1 MNHRMTAFL
10 AVAVMVIAGLVAVSF
25 IDDESEA
32 IATGTATSPLTSVD
46 WTWDSVDSSVLRTYY
61 VKVGAPFKFT
71 GDSITDDVSGMAAHI
86 TGVTSG
92 YGLTFSNGSEDSVF
106 DGYLGEVSGT
116 VSKWGRFAVYVTGI
130 ADNVSGVVNGNVT
143 LTFIA
148 VGDVKQGES
157 ITVDTGAGARM
168 QGFPL
173 TPCGYSYSLNG
184 GSYVQ
189 DNSTTSGGI
198 IFEFSSDMKKLTIT
212 FTSSATLG
220 TYEFYSLLEPEG
232 VEETVAGPHYAVK
245 LVKASNFTH
254 TVKYSS
260 NGGTGSMSDTVVTDT
275 VNGNTSVTLAANS
288 FVKSGYHFV
297 GWKVGSTVY
306 QPGEK
311 VPVGANASVTATAQW
326 EVNSLTIKTIPT
338 QYSVAG
344 KNVSFSVSVIS
355 EPSGASVTYSKSNVS
370 SGLNVTINGST
381 ITCSASSAGTYTFVL
396 TASANGFQSDSRTV
410 TVTVVP
416 VLAFANTPAIGVI
429 GN

>member
-10 AVAVMVIAGLVAVSF
+10 AVTAMVIAGLAAISF

-46 WTWDSVDSSVLRTYY
+46 WTWDSMSYSDPTTYY

-71 GDSITDDVSGMAAHI
+71 GDSMEDEMSGMALHI

-106 DGYLGEVSGT
+106 DGNLGEVSGT
-116 VSKWGRFAVYVTGI
+116 VSKWGRFTVSVTGI
-130 ADNVSGVVNGNVT
+130 ADNVSGVVNGKVN

-148 VGDVKQGES
+148 VGDIKQGES
-157 ITVDTGAGARM
+157 ITIDTGAEDGVS
-168 QGFPL
+168 
-173 TPCGYSYSLNG
+173 TPTGVMGVSFNG
-184 GSYVQ
+184 GSF
-189 DNSTTSGGI
+189 DWKSGNKSGLT
-198 IFEFSSDMKKLTIT
+198 FSLSSDRSKATIV
-212 FTSSATLG
+212 FTSSATVG
-220 TYEFYSLLEPEG
+220 TYEFCSELWS
-232 VEETVAGPHYAVK
+232 EESEENLDGPHYAVK

-326 EVNSLTIKTIPT
+326 EENSLTIKTIPT

-344 KNVSFSVSVIS
+344 KNVSFTVSVIS

>member
-1 MNHRMTAFL
+1 MNHRMMAFIAVTA
-10 AVAVMVIAGLVAVSF
+10 MVIAGLAAVSF
-25 IDDESEA
+25 IDDESDG
-32 IATGTATSPLTSVD
+32 ATYEPLYSNPTVQKGNE
-46 WTWDSVDSSVLRTYY
+46 Y
-61 VKVGAPFKFT
+61 
-71 GDSITDDVSGMAAHI
+71 SIYLI
-86 TGVTSG
+86 RYSG
-92 YGLTFSNGSEDSVF
+92 YGSDYVWPSSISISGSIPGMTLSKTTTTIGGYDPNGK
-106 DGYLGEVSGT
+106 YVSDYP
-116 VSKWGRFAVYVTGI
+116 FVTGI
-130 ADNVSGVVNGNVT
+130 QWNGT
-143 LTFIA
+143 PTTT
-148 VGDVKQGES
+148 GTYT
-157 ITVDTGAGARM
+157 IT
-168 QGFPL
+168 
-173 TPCGYSYSLNG
+173 YSYKSIAGEDTTYNTYSG
-184 GSYVQ
+184 TRTVTVVEPSY
-189 DNSTTSGGI
+189 
-198 IFEFSSDMKKLTIT
+198 
-212 FTSSATLG
+212 
-220 TYEFYSLLEPEG
+220 
-232 VEETVAGPHYAVK
+232 
-245 LVKASNFTH
+245 TH

-275 VNGNTSVTLAANS
+275 VDGSTSVTLAANS

-381 ITCSASSAGTYTFVL
+381 ITCSASAPGTYTFVL
-396 TASANGFQSDSRTV
+396 TASANGFQTDSRTV

>member
-10 AVAVMVIAGLVAVSF
+10 AVAAMVIAGLAAISL

-32 IATGTATSPLTSVD
+32 VTAGTATSPLTSVN
-46 WTWDSVDSSVLRTYY
+46 WSWDSISYSDPTIYY

-71 GDSITDDVSGMAAHI
+71 GDSMEDEMSGVAVHV

-92 YGLTFSNGSEDSVF
+92 YGLTFSNGSSDSVF
-106 DGYLGEVSGT
+106 SGYLGEVSGT
-116 VSKWGRFAVYVTGI
+116 VSKWGRFTVSLDCIV
-130 ADNVSGVVNGNVT
+130 DNVSGVVKGKTN

-157 ITVDTGAGARM
+157 ITIDTGAEDGVPPTGVM
-168 QGFPL
+168 GVSF
-173 TPCGYSYSLNG
+173 NG
-184 GSYVQ
+184 GSF
-189 DNSTTSGGI
+189 DWKSGSKSGLT
-198 IFEFSSDMKKLTIT
+198 FSLSSDGSKATIT
-212 FTSSATLG
+212 FTSSAALG
-220 TYEFYSLLEPEG
+220 TYEFCSELWS
-232 VEETVAGPHYAVK
+232 EESEENLYGPHYAVK
-245 LVKASNFTH
+245 LVKNSNFTH

-275 VNGNTSVTLAANS
+275 VDGNTSVTLASNS

-311 VPVGANASVTATAQW
+311 IPVGANASVTATAQW

-381 ITCSASSAGTYTFVL
+381 ITCSASAPGTYTFVL
-396 TASANGFQSDSRTV
+396 TASANGFQTDSRTV